1 MGEIRPTKCEGREL
15 TKDQLQ
21 AGPGDGRAGALV
33 GQRRLPGA
41 APLRSQRRDP
51 QLLLCAPHRFGAA
64 KLAPL
69 ATRPDRGAGWLAQVE
84 KLLFEGDRAVGVLLS
99 HDTDGSPAH
108 EVKVKDGGEVLVCT
122 GAVQSPALLQRS
134 GVGPA
139 ALLGSLGIPVVK
151 ANDAVGMSMQDH
163 PTICA
168 QRPPPPPTIP
178 SQPRTRL
185 ERFAV

>member
-1 MGEIRPTKCEGREL
+1 M
-15 TKDQLQ
+15 
-21 AGPGDGRAGALV
+21 
-33 GQRRLPGA
+33 
-41 APLRSQRRDP
+41 
-51 QLLLCAPHRFGAA
+51 
-64 KLAPL
+64 
-69 ATRPDRGAGWLAQVE
+69 E
-84 KLLFEGDRAVGVLLS
+84 KLLFEGGRAVGVLLS

-139 ALLGSLGIPVVK
+139 ALLESLGIQVVK

-168 QRPPPPPTIP
+168 Q
-178 SQPRTRL
+178 
-185 ERFAV
+185 

>member
-1 MGEIRPTKCEGREL
+1 M
-15 TKDQLQ
+15 
-21 AGPGDGRAGALV
+21 
-33 GQRRLPGA
+33 
-41 APLRSQRRDP
+41 
-51 QLLLCAPHRFGAA
+51 
-64 KLAPL
+64 
-69 ATRPDRGAGWLAQVE
+69 E

-122 GAVQSPALLQRS
+122 GAVQTPALLQRS

-139 ALLGSLGIPVVK
+139 ALLESLGIQVVK

-168 QRPPPPPTIP
+168 QPRPTSTTHNP
-178 SQPRTRL
+178 STTTRTRPGVLRSDLGNGMVVGAACQLQLKKAPTQEERHANMLVRFSSRL
-185 ERFAV
+185 EGEGMTDSAHTPRATSTCQALEVTVAPLRGQGKTARRLPA